1 MTRRRS
7 RAAHSSAP
15 YAEALIAHAGRN
27 PLMFMVPGHAGTED
41 GLTEALADFVG
52 ERAIAMDIPQLID
65 GIDVGPGSPFEV
77 AEQLAADAWAA
88 HRSWFLANGSSQG
101 NRLVIL
107 AVAGLGLGQHVVAQR
122 SAHSSLSDG
131 LILAGLDPL
140 FLTPTVDTR
149 LGINHGISP
158 EALDAELTR
167 ASAAGQTVTAAQVVS
182 PSYFGAVS
190 DVAALAKVAHK
201 HGVPLIVDAAWG
213 AHFGFHEQ
221 LPESPAAQGAD
232 LVITSIHKMGGGLGQ
247 GAMIHLGDGPFTAA
261 LEPLIDRAFRLTQ
274 TTSASS
280 LLLGSL
286 DVARRSL
293 VMHPE
298 LLSESIELADSM
310 REWVRG
316 RDEFSLV
323 SDGFGDFPDIVGV
336 DPLRVAIDVTAT
348 GLTGYRVR
356 SILADTDAIFLEIAT
371 SGAVVAF
378 FGPGKKLDIVRL
390 QGALS
395 RIAASAGPPRVSG
408 GSAGA
413 VPGPELAPG
422 SQVAPETEPQSE
434 AAPQTPGADSALPP
448 LPAPGPARHSPREA
462 YFSVT
467 EVVPAAEAIGRVS
480 ADSLAAYPP
489 GIPNIVPGEEITS
502 EAVDFLQ
509 AVAASP
515 IGYVRGSLDPR
526 VTAFRVIAE

>member
-1 MTRRRS
+1 
-7 RAAHSSAP
+7 
-15 YAEALIAHAGRN
+15 
-27 PLMFMVPGHAGTED
+27 MFMVPGHAGTEE
-41 GLTEALADFVG
+41 GLTEGLADFVG
-52 ERAIAMDIPQLID
+52 ERAIAMDIPQLVD
-65 GIDVGPGSPFEV
+65 GIDVGPGSPFEI
-77 AEQLAADAWAA
+77 AEQLAADAWGA
-88 HRSWFLANGSSQG
+88 HRTWFLANGSSQG
-101 NRLVIL
+101 NRLAIL
-107 AVAGLGLGQHVVAQR
+107 AVAGLGIGDHVVAQR

-140 FLTPTVDTR
+140 FLTPTVDAR
-149 LGINHGISP
+149 LGIHHGLSP

-167 ASAAGQTVTAAQVVS
+167 AHAEGIEACAAQVVS

-190 DVAALAKVAHK
+190 DVMGLAKVAHA

-213 AHFGFHEQ
+213 AHFGFHQ
-221 LPESPAAQGAD
+221 GFPASPTTQGAD
-232 LVITSIHKMGGGLGQ
+232 LVITSTHKMGGGLGQ
-247 GAMIHLGDGPFTAA
+247 GAMIHLGDGPFTAV

-298 LLSESIELADSM
+298 LLGESIALADAM
-310 REWVRG
+310 RDWVRG
-316 RDEFSLV
+316 HEAFSLV
-323 SDGFGDFPDIVGV
+323 SDSFGEFPDIVGV

-356 SILADTDAIFLEIAT
+356 STLADTDAIFLEIAT

-378 FGPGKKLDIVRL
+378 FGPGKKLDIARL

-395 RIAASAGPPRVSG
+395 RIAGAVGAARVS

-413 VPGPELAPG
+413 TPESDL
-422 SQVAPETEPQSE
+422 Q
-434 AAPQTPGADSALPP
+434 PGADAPSNSHADAALPP
-448 LPAPGPARHSPREA
+448 LPAPGPARRSPREA
-462 YFSVT
+462 YFSAT
-467 EVVPAAEAIGRVS
+467 EVVSAANAIGRVS

-489 GIPNIVPGEEITS
+489 GIPNIVPGEEITR
-502 EAVDFLQ
+502 ETVEFLQ

-515 IGYVRGSLDPR
+515 IGYVRGSLNPR
-526 VTAFRVIAE
+526 VTDFRVIAK